1 MHVHGFDDSLN
12 TGFGSAACVLWCVTL
27 ELGVECADVFL
38 CITLELSVEHV
49 LFFWCVT

>member
-1 MHVHGFDDSLN
+1 MC
-12 TGFGSAACVLWCVTL
+12 GFGSAAYVCVLWCGFFLCITL